1 NGAAPRPQL
10 RRGDRCHPRARAR
23 RGDQRPR
30 ADPRRRLPAVD
41 RRLARRGRLKGGSMS
56 TAEIAI
62 QVPQARLRALGP
74 LATLARRRFQL
85 TARTPREL
93 FVPLLT
99 PIMFALVIAPALK
112 TALHTD
118 ASYESFVAI
127 GTVGLLIPLNTM
139 FSGLAVIVDRI
150 SGAQRE
156 LLTAPIG
163 RGLIVVGNL
172 LVALA
177 ITALQVGVLI
187 AVAVARGIHFDPTAG
202 GIAWFAGCAA
212 LFTVGMYGTAEIL
225 AQRVPR
231 QEEYIA
237 RVPAIAILP
246 WFLAGA
252 LFPITALPTFLT
264 WVAKFL
270 PLTHALALMRY
281 GLDNDSSGLH
291 AIWNIGDPTAMAALV
306 PAVVASFAIL
316 LTVASI
322 RVFSR
327 SAVR

>member
-1 NGAAPRPQL
+1 
-10 RRGDRCHPRARAR
+10 
-23 RGDQRPR
+23 
-30 ADPRRRLPAVD
+30 
-41 RRLARRGRLKGGSMS
+41 MS

-62 QVPQARLRALGP
+62 PVSQARPRAFGP

-139 FSGLAVIVDRI
+139 FSGLGVIVDRV

-156 LLTAPIG
+156 LLTAPIP
-163 RGLIVVGNL
+163 RGLLVLGNL
-172 LVALA
+172 TVALA

-187 AVAVARGIHFDPTAG
+187 AVAVARGIAFHTTSG
-202 GIAWFAGCAA
+202 GILWFAGAGV
-212 LFTVGMYGTAEIL
+212 LFTVGMYGIAEIL
-225 AQRVPR
+225 ANRVPR

-252 LFPITALPTFLT
+252 LFPITALPGFLT
-264 WVAKFL
+264 SVAKFL

-281 GLDNDSSGLH
+281 GLRGDATGLH
-291 AIWNIGDPTAMAALV
+291 AIWAMNDATTMATLSL
-306 PAVVASFAIL
+306 AVVTAFALL
-316 LTVASI
+316 LTAASI

>member
-1 NGAAPRPQL
+1 
-10 RRGDRCHPRARAR
+10 
-23 RGDQRPR
+23 
-30 ADPRRRLPAVD
+30 
-41 RRLARRGRLKGGSMS
+41 MS
-56 TAEIAI
+56 TAEVAI
-62 QVPQARLRALGP
+62 SAPHARPRSFGP

-93 FVPLLT
+93 VVPLLT

-112 TALHTD
+112 TALHTGT
-118 ASYESFVAI
+118 SYESFVAI
-127 GTVGLLIPLNTM
+127 GTIGLLIPLNTM
-139 FSGLAVIVDRI
+139 FLGLGVIVDRV

-156 LLTAPIG
+156 LLTAPIA
-163 RGLIVVGNL
+163 RGLLVVGNL
-172 LVALA
+172 LVAVA

-187 AVAVARGIHFDPTAG
+187 AVALARGIHFNATAG
-202 GIAWFAGCAA
+202 GILWFAAA
-212 LFTVGMYGTAEIL
+212 AVMFTVGMYGLAEIL
-225 AQRVPR
+225 ANRVPR

-252 LFPITALPTFLT
+252 LFPITALPGFLT

-270 PLTHALALMRY
+270 PLTHGLALMRY
-281 GLDNDSSGLH
+281 GLRGDGSGLH
-291 AIWNIGDPTAMAALV
+291 AIWGMSDPGAMAALSL
-306 PAVVASFAIL
+306 AVVGGFALL

>member
-1 NGAAPRPQL
+1 
-10 RRGDRCHPRARAR
+10 
-23 RGDQRPR
+23 
-30 ADPRRRLPAVD
+30 
-41 RRLARRGRLKGGSMS
+41 MS

-62 QVPQARLRALGP
+62 AASHTRARTLNP

-93 FVPLLT
+93 VVPLLT

-118 ASYESFVAI
+118 AAYESFVAI

-139 FSGLAVIVDRI
+139 FSGLGVIVDRV

-156 LLTAPIG
+156 LLTAPM
-163 RGLIVVGNL
+163 RGLLVLGNL
-172 LVALA
+172 LIALA

-187 AVAVARGIHFDPTAG
+187 AVAIARGIHFDATAG
-202 GIAWFAGCAA
+202 GILWFAGAAA
-212 LFTVGMYGTAEIL
+212 LFTVGMYGMAEIL
-225 AQRVPR
+225 ANRVPR

-252 LFPITALPTFLT
+252 LFPITALPGFLT

-270 PLTHALALMRY
+270 PLTHGLALMRY
-281 GLDNDSSGLH
+281 GLRQDDTGLH
-291 AIWNIGDPTAMAALV
+291 AIWGMTDPAAMAALSL
-306 PAVVASFAIL
+306 AVVGGFALL
-316 LTVASI
+316 LTAASI